1 MKKIQT
7 ILTSVAFFLTASV
20 FAHDHEGHGKNVMAG
35 DHFKK
40 MDSNS
45 DNKVSKEEWQKFHD
59 GFFTELDKDA
69 DGSVTFEEMKAARM
83 EKREEK
89 KEAMKEK
96 VKEAKKKKDEK
107 SKKTSE

>member
-1 MKKIQT
+1 MKKILT
-7 ILTSVAFFLTASV
+7 ILTSVAFLLSASI
-20 FAHDHEGHGKNVMAG
+20 FAHDHDGHGKNAMAG

-40 MDSNS
+40 MDTNS
-45 DNKVSKEEWQKFHD
+45 DNKVSKEEWQKFHE

-69 DGSVTFEEMKAARM
+69 DGSVTLEEMKAARM

-96 VKEAKKKKDEK
+96 VKEAKQKKGEK
-107 SKKTSE
+107 KKKTSE

>member
-1 MKKIQT
+1 MKKILT
-7 ILTSVAFFLTASV
+7 ILTSVALVATASV
-20 FAHDHEGHGKNVMAG
+20 FAHDRDGHGRNAMAG

-40 MDSNS
+40 MDANG

-69 DGSVTFEEMKAARM
+69 DGSVTLEEMKASRM

-89 KEAMKEK
+89 KEEMKEK
-96 VKEAKKKKDEK
+96 AKEAKTKKNDKKKRP
-107 SKKTSE
+107 SE

>member
-1 MKKIQT
+1 MKKILT
-7 ILTSVAFFLTASV
+7 IFTSVAFIIATSV
-20 FAHDHEGHGKNVMAG
+20 FAHDHDGHGKNAMAG

-40 MDSNS
+40 MDANS

-59 GFFTELDKDA
+59 GFFTEIDKDA
-69 DGSVTFEEMKAARM
+69 DGSVTLEEMKAAHK

-107 SKKTSE
+107 NKKTSE

>member
-1 MKKIQT
+1 MKKILT
-7 ILTSVAFFLTASV
+7 ILTTVALVATTSV
-20 FAHDHEGHGKNVMAG
+20 FAHDHDGHGKKGMPR

-40 MDSNS
+40 MDTNT

-69 DGSVTFEEMKAARM
+69 DGSVTLEEMKASRM

-89 KEAMKEK
+89 KEEMNEK
-96 VKEAKKKKDEK
+96 AKEAKAKKNDKKKK
-107 SKKTSE
+107 PSE

>member
-1 MKKIQT
+1 MKKILT
-7 ILTSVAFFLTASV
+7 ILVSVGFLSAVSV
-20 FAHDHEGHGKNVMAG
+20 FAHDREGHGKNGMAG
-35 DHFKK
+35 GHFKK
-40 MDSNS
+40 MDTNN

-69 DGSVTFEEMKAARM
+69 DGSVTLEEIKAAHV

-96 VKEAKKKKDEK
+96 IKESKQKKDEK
-107 SKKTSE
+107 KKKTSE

>member
-1 MKKIQT
+1 MKKI
-7 ILTSVAFFLTASV
+7 LTVLTGLTFLSVTSV
-20 FAHDHEGHGKNVMAG
+20 FAHDHDGHGRNAMAG

-40 MDSNS
+40 MDSNG

-69 DGSVTFEEMKAARM
+69 DGSVTLEEMKSARM

-89 KEAMKEK
+89 KEEMKEK
-96 VKEAKKKKDEK
+96 AKEAKTKKNDKKK
-107 SKKTSE
+107 KTAE

>member
-1 MKKIQT
+1 MKKILT
-7 ILTSVAFFLTASV
+7 IFTSVAFLLTASV
-20 FAHDHEGHGKNVMAG
+20 YAHDHDGHGKNAMAG

-40 MDSNS
+40 MDTNG

-69 DGSVTFEEMKAARM
+69 DGSVTLEEMKTTRM

-89 KEAMKEK
+89 KTEMNDKA
-96 VKEAKKKKDEK
+96 KEAKKKKDDK
-107 SKKTSE
+107 KKKTSE

>member
-1 MKKIQT
+1 MKKILIILISFGFAT
-7 ILTSVAFFLTASV
+7 IASLS
-20 FAHDHEGHGKNVMAG
+20 AHDHDGHGRNAMAG

-40 MDSNS
+40 MDANG

-69 DGSVTFEEMKAARM
+69 DGSVTLEEMRASRM

-89 KEAMKEK
+89 KEEMKEK
-96 VKEAKKKKDEK
+96 VKEAKAKKNDKKKK
-107 SKKTSE
+107 PSE

>member
-1 MKKIQT
+1 MKKILT
-7 ILTSVAFFLTASV
+7 ILISFGFTAMASLS
-20 FAHDHEGHGKNVMAG
+20 AHDHDSRGRNAMAG

-40 MDSNS
+40 MDTNG

-69 DGSVTFEEMKAARM
+69 DGSVTLDEMRSSRM

-89 KEAMKEK
+89 KEEMNEK
-96 VKEAKKKKDEK
+96 AKEAKSKKNDKKKK
-107 SKKTSE
+107 LSE